1 MTSAPVV
8 RPDAVEKII
17 ALHNRNLQSAMQE
30 AGLSSQFNHLI
41 DGQGSATQRRRFAAL
56 CELISASDYA
66 AERITRKPAMFLQL
80 LENGVLERAY
90 GAGELAE
97 RLRLNLTGCL
107 DEKDL
112 MTRLRLFRHQE
123 MLRILWR
130 DLNRLAALPEIMQD
144 LTDLADAA
152 IDQSLSL
159 LYPWTTAIFGTP
171 LASNGQPMPLV
182 VFAMGKHGAR
192 ELNLSSDIDLM
203 FAFAHEGETQGA
215 PRSISHQEFF
225 IKLGQKLIK
234 ALNENTADGFVFRVD
249 MRLRPYG
256 DAGALALS
264 FAAMETY
271 YEEQGREWERYAM
284 IKARAVGND
293 EGEGVRL
300 LKDLRPFVYRRYVDF
315 GVIESLREMKAM
327 IHREVLR
334 RGNEEN
340 IKTGA
345 GGIREIE
352 FIVQALQLIRGGQEP
367 QLREPQMLTV
377 MPLMQSLGVLPESMV
392 TPLRDAYIF
401 LRETEHRIQALKDKQ
416 TQSLPADE
424 LAQLR
429 LACSQGFATWQDFYG
444 RLQQVRDVVS
454 EHFGH
459 FISGGEEQAADT
471 MPEAAAQLW
480 QQDLSEEESN
490 TLFASLGYVD
500 CAELTR
506 RLKHHRSNRA
516 VSQMQ
521 ATARQRLDKL
531 MPMLITACA
540 KQNNNYL
547 ALLRCLPLVENIL
560 RRSAYMALLVENP
573 RALDRLAQLFS
584 ASVWIAETMTHH
596 PFMLDGLL
604 NAATLF
610 APPDVRQL
618 KDELR
623 QQMLRVPEDDLER
636 QMETLRQFKLHHVLR
651 VAASDIAGTLP
662 IMKVSDYLTWLAE
675 TLLQAVFELAWR
687 QQVEKHGVPEKAP
700 GVPCNPDFI
709 IVGYG
714 KVGGIE
720 LSYSSDLDL
729 VFVHD
734 ADPNLYTDGERSID
748 NSTFFARLGQRVI
761 HLLTARTPTGQLYD
775 TDMRLRPSGNSGL
788 LVASLKAFEKYQH
801 EAAWTWEHQ
810 ALVRARVVAGCPH
823 LKEKFDHLR
832 HTILCAHREPATIAQ
847 EVVDMRK
854 KMVDHLSRAQ
864 SNEIDDTMLTAEHSF
879 ELKQD
884 PGGIVDIEFLAQFL
898 VLRHAEQ
905 HPQMARW
912 TDNVRIY
919 ETAEQLGLLSHEDA
933 ALLQKAYLAYRE
945 HTHRAGLQNEKGSV
959 PADQFVDFRKAIR
972 RLWHDLVM
980 KVIMKDNA

>member
-1 MTSAPVV
+1 MTNAQIA
-8 RPDAVEKII
+8 RPEAVEKAI
-17 ALHNRNLQSAMQE
+17 AFHWQSIEQAMRDGE
-30 AGLSSQFNHLI
+30 LAGHFAEL
-41 DGQGSATQRRRFAAL
+41 FAAGGDAAQSQRYHQL
-56 CELISASDYA
+56 VAVLAASDYA
-66 AERITRKPAMFLQL
+66 VERIVRKPQTFLALVRSGL
-80 LENGVLERAY
+80 LDRSY
-90 GAGELAE
+90 SPGELAV
-97 RLRLNLTGCL
+97 RLRNSLEGCS

-112 MTRLRLFRHQE
+112 MVRLRLFRHEQ

-130 DLNRLAALPEIMQD
+130 DLNRLAPLPEIMQD
-144 LTDLADAA
+144 LTDLADAS
-152 IDQSLSL
+152 IDESLTL
-159 LYPWTTAIFGTP
+159 LYAWTSAVFGTP
-171 LASNGQPMPLV
+171 LTEVGTPMPMV

-203 FAFAHEGETQGA
+203 FAFSHEGETQGVA
-215 PRSISHQEFF
+215 RSISHQEFF

-234 ALNENTADGFVFRVD
+234 ALNENTGDGFVFRVD

-293 EGEGVRL
+293 QGEGARL

-340 IKTGA
+340 IKTGL

-377 MPLMQSLGVLPESMV
+377 MPRMQALGVLPESMV
-392 TPLRDAYIF
+392 TPLREAYIF

-416 TQSLPADE
+416 TQTLPSDDA
-424 LAQLR
+424 AQAR
-429 LACSQGFATWQDFYG
+429 LAWSMGFADWKAFYT
-444 RLQQVRDVVS
+444 RLQGIREMVS
-454 EHFGH
+454 EHFEN
-459 FISGGEEQAADT
+459 FISGGEEESEIAV
-471 MPEAAAQLW
+471 PEAASQLW
-480 QQDLSEEESN
+480 QQELSDEESN
-490 TLFASLGYVD
+490 SLLSELGYQD

-506 RLKHHRSNRA
+506 RLRQMRNSRV

-531 MPMLITACA
+531 MPMLIAACA
-540 KQNNNYL
+540 KQSNHYL
-547 ALLRCLPLVENIL
+547 ALLRCLPLIENIL

-573 RALDRLAQLFS
+573 KALERLAQLFGAS
-584 ASVWIAETMTHH
+584 AWVAETMTSH
-596 PFMLDGLL
+596 PFLLDGLL

-610 APPDVRQL
+610 APPQVEQL

-623 QQMLRVPEDDLER
+623 QQMLRIPEDDLER
-636 QMETLRQFKLHHVLR
+636 QMETLRQFKLAHVLR

-675 TLLQAVFELAWR
+675 TLLQTVFEVAWR
-687 QQVEKHGVPEKAP
+687 QLVEKHGIPQKEQ

-734 ADPNLYTDGERSID
+734 ADPDLYTDGERSID
-748 NSTFFARLGQRVI
+748 NSTFFARLGQRII
-761 HLLTARTPTGQLYD
+761 HLLTTRTPTGHLYE

-788 LVASLKAFEKYQH
+788 LVTSLKALDKYQR

-810 ALVRARVVAGCPH
+810 ALVRARVVAGCPR
-823 LKEKFDHLR
+823 LREKFEQLR
-832 HTILCAHREPATIAQ
+832 HSILSIHRDPQKLAD
-847 EVVDMRK
+847 EVIDMRK
-854 KMVDHLSRAQ
+854 KMAEHLSKTHQ
-864 SNEIDDTMLTAEHSF
+864 TELDESLLTAEHSF
-879 ELKQD
+879 EFKQD
-884 PGGIVDIEFLAQFL
+884 PGGIVDIEFMAQFM

-905 HPQMARW
+905 HAEMTRW
-912 TDNVRIY
+912 TDNVRIF
-919 ETAEQLGLLSHEDA
+919 ETAEKL
-933 ALLQKAYLAYRE
+933 ALLTPADAKILHDAYLAYRE
-945 HTHRAGLQNEKGSV
+945 HTHRAGLQNEKGVV
-959 PADQFVDFRKAIR
+959 PADEFADFRRAVR
-972 RLWHDLVM
+972 RLWHAV
-980 KVIMKDNA
+980 VIGA